1 MKQEEQITANK
12 SVILCW
18 MRWEFLNV
26 SLLFFLPFM
35 DFYTQSMSNELLFPR
50 ISFSVPISLTLSHHS
65 SLKCL
70 LTSLTHVIQPF
81 GGKSVQ
87 QIQFSWH
94 RASIKSDRTISFTL
108 KKKSFLLLRF
118 IFPFI
123 YVCVFHMCTWIGQES
138 ILCPLEMQRVID
150 SCNLPDMQ
158 VRN

>member
-70 LTSLTHVIQPF
+70 LTSWTHVILPF
-81 GGKSVQ
+81 GGRSGQ

-108 KKKSFLLLRF
+108 KKKLFITKIYLSFYLR
-118 IFPFI
+118 
-123 YVCVFHMCTWIGQES
+123 VCVPHVHLNRTGEHFVSPRDAES
-138 ILCPLEMQRVID
+138 YR
-150 SCNLPDMQ
+150 
-158 VRN
+158 